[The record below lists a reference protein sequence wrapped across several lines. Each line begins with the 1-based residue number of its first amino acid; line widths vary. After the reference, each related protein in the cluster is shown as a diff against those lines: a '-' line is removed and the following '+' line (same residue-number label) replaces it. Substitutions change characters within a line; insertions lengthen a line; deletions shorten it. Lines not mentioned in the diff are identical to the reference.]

1 MLENVTVK
9 DIEVGVQAS
18 DWEDAIRRSAR
29 ILMKANKI
37 KESYINAM
45 IDAVH
50 RMGPYIV
57 LGNHVALAHAR
68 PECGVNEPA
77 VFFTTLNP
85 GVSFG
90 NENFDPVKLII
101 TLAAIDADSH
111 LELMSELAGILMD
124 EENVE
129 CLVSCETPERFLQ
142 LLQQMKDED

>member
-1 MLENVTVK
+1 MLEKVTVE

-18 DWEDAIRRSAR
+18 DWEDAIRKSAR
-29 ILMKANKI
+29 ILLETDKI
-37 KESYINAM
+37 KDSYIDAM

-50 RMGPYIV
+50 RIGPYIV

-68 PECGVNEPA
+68 PECGVNELA
-77 VFFTTLNP
+77 VCFTTLNP

-90 NENFDPVKLII
+90 SENFDPVKLII

-129 CLVSCETPERFLQ
+129 RLVACETSERFLE
-142 LLQQMKDED
+142 LLQNMRDED